1 MYCVAVPL
9 TAPASLMKLPS
20 LTVSSLTTRRSAKLS
35 LCVAPALAA
44 MLSAP
49 AQATTLTRTFN
60 GFGASTIFGT
70 DFQPERSPTSG
81 SVPST
86 VQLTA
91 TQLKMRASDALAAAN
106 PYARYTFDVGSSF
119 ATLDATNG
127 PAAVADYS
135 LWKFVSGTF
144 TYDWSWSVPSAAVSQ
159 ARNLEQYVL
168 SSLKAPNSNPG
179 SVFTFTQ
186 LNPIINPSGSS
197 TDTSN
202 FVLTGAGVAGAVDK
216 NDVFGWESAHPTGG
230 RCASNG
236 TGTNCIPNGTSPNFS
251 GMSILTVSNFQFVAT
266 YESVP
271 GPLPLAAA
279 ASGFAWSRKL
289 RRRIKTAAVSTVS

>member
-35 LCVAPALAA
+35 LYIAPALAA
-44 MLSAP
+44 ILSAP

-70 DFQPERSPTSG
+70 DFQPERSPTIG

-91 TQLKMRASDALAAAN
+91 TQLKMRASDALATAN

-127 PAAVADYS
+127 PDGVVDYN
-135 LWKFVSGTF
+135 LWRFVSGTF

-159 ARNLEQYVL
+159 SRNLEQYVL

-179 SVFTFTQ
+179 SVTTFTQ
-186 LNPIINPSGSS
+186 LNTLIDPSGSS
-197 TDTSN
+197 TATSN
-202 FVLTGAGVAGAVDK
+202 FVLSAAGVAGTVDR
-216 NDVFGWESAHPTGG
+216 NDVFGWESAHPIGG

-289 RRRIKTAAVSTVS
+289 RRRIKTAALSTVS